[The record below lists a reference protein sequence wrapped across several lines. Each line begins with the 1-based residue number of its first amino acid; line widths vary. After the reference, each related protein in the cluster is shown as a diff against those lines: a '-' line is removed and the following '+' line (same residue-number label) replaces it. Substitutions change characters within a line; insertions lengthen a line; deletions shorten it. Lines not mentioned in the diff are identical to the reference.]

1 MFQHVAPFAGD
12 HIVSLNEAFQRDPRP
27 HKVNLS
33 IGIYCDDNGRLP
45 ALEAVHQ
52 AELRMAAARH
62 AKPYLPMEGA
72 TDFRSAV
79 QTLLLGAEHEA
90 LTSGRVDT
98 FQTVGSSGGLK
109 AGAEFLRQ
117 WFPAS
122 GVWISD
128 PSWDNH
134 RSMFESSGI
143 TVGTYPYY
151 DPASGGVRFD
161 AMLACLRALPPHSV
175 VLLHA
180 CCHNPTGADLTP
192 AQWTTLIALIQERQ
206 LLPYLDMAYQGFG
219 DGVAQDA
226 FAVRALA
233 QAGVNF
239 LIANSFS
246 KSMGLYGER
255 CGALSVVCTD
265 AEQAERVLGQLKFT
279 VRQSYFSPPA
289 HGGHIVAQV
298 LGDPA
303 LRASWERDL
312 NAMRERILAMRV
324 RLHAALRERQPER
337 DFSYLL
343 TQRGMFSYT
352 NLSPVQV
359 DHLRDAHAVY
369 IVNSGRICISGLST
383 GNVEAVADAISAVMD
398 SVELENQVV
407 CY

>member
-1 MFQHVAPFAGD
+1 MFQHVQPFAGD

-33 IGIYCDDNGRLP
+33 IGIYCDDNARLP
-45 ALEAVHQ
+45 ALDAVHQ
-52 AELRMAAARH
+52 AEQRLAAAPLP
-62 AKPYLPMEGA
+62 KPYLPMEGA
-72 TDFRSAV
+72 TNFRNAV
-79 QTLLLGAEHEA
+79 QTLLFGARHEA
-90 LTSGRVDT
+90 LASGRVVT
-98 FQTVGSSGGLK
+98 IQTVGSSGGLK
-109 AGAEFLRQ
+109 AGAEFLRR

-122 GVWISD
+122 SVWISD

-143 TVGTYPYY
+143 TVHSYPYY

-161 AMLACLRALPPHSV
+161 AMLDCLRTLPPRSV

-180 CCHNPTGADLTP
+180 CCHNPTGADIST
-192 AQWTTLIALIQERQ
+192 AQWITLIALIQERQ
-206 LLPYLDMAYQGFG
+206 LMPYLDMAYQGFG
-219 DGVAQDA
+219 DGIESDA

-233 QAGVNF
+233 RAGVNF

-246 KSMGLYGER
+246 KSMSLYSER

-265 AEQAERVLGQLKFT
+265 ALQAERVLGQLKFT

-298 LGDPA
+298 LGDPE
-303 LRASWERDL
+303 LRASWEQDL
-312 NAMRERILAMRV
+312 NAMRDRILAMRV
-324 RLHAALRERQPER
+324 RLHAELSRRRPDR

-343 TQRGMFSYT
+343 KQRGMFSYT
-352 NLSPVQV
+352 QLSPAQV

-369 IVNSGRICISGLST
+369 LVHSGRICISGLNT
-383 GNVEAVADAISAVMD
+383 HNVEAVADAISAVMEAEVD
-398 SVELENQVV
+398 

>member
-1 MFQHVAPFAGD
+1 MFQHVEPFAGD
-12 HIVSLNEAFQRDPRP
+12 HIVSLNEVFQRDPRP

-33 IGIYCDDNGRLP
+33 IGIYCDEDARLP
-45 ALEAVHQ
+45 ALDAVHQ
-52 AELRMAAARH
+52 AELRLVAARQ

-72 TDFRSAV
+72 ANFRGAV
-79 QTLLLGAEHEA
+79 QTLLFGAGHEA
-90 LTSGRVDT
+90 LTRGRVVT
-98 FQTVGSSGGLK
+98 MQTVGSSGGIK

-117 WFPAS
+117 WFASS

-143 TVGTYPYY
+143 AVSTYPYY
-151 DPASGGVRFD
+151 DPAGGVRFD
-161 AMLACLRALPPHSV
+161 AMLDCLRALPQRSV

-180 CCHNPTGADLTP
+180 CCHNPTGADLTH
-192 AQWTTLIALIQERQ
+192 AQWTALIALIQERQ
-206 LLPYLDMAYQGFG
+206 LMPYLDMAYQGFG
-219 DGVAQDA
+219 DGIEQDA

-289 HGGHIVAQV
+289 HGGQIVAQV
-298 LGDPA
+298 LGDPE

-312 NAMRERILAMRV
+312 NAMRERILTMRQRLYAAMCR
-324 RLHAALRERQPER
+324 RLPGH

-352 NLSPVQV
+352 NLRPAQV
-359 DHLRDAHAVY
+359 DKLRDTHAVY
-369 IVNSGRICISGLST
+369 VVDSGRICMSGLNAS
-383 GNVEAVADAISAVMD
+383 NVEAVADAVSAVM
-398 SVELENQVV
+398 
-407 CY
+407 